1 MGEPV
6 PIGTTEV
13 VAEDKKEFTSKPVP
27 RARFSLEAFERILSI
42 LASVA
47 TAAGIFFAIYQIR
60 LSNTIEKRGVA
71 VEAIRQTRTA
81 EFIKAFRQLKTAYET
96 RQVDEKDKDSLIDS
110 LNHVMNVY
118 DDIAVLYLNDI
129 ADKCIIKDSIYSS
142 AKEMAAISA
151 ALSPSPPEKREHF
164 NSLLRL
170 MDQESCE
177 NRHLSPPNEK

>member
-1 MGEPV
+1 MEEQV
-6 PIGTTEV
+6 PIDTTESGT
-13 VAEDKKEFTSKPVP
+13 EDKKELTSKPKH
-27 RARFSLEAFERILSI
+27 RLRFSLEVFERLLSI
-42 LASVA
+42 LASLA

-60 LSNTIEKRGVA
+60 LSNMIEKRGLA

-118 DDIAVLYLNDI
+118 DDIAVLYINDI

-142 AKEMAAISA
+142 AKEMSAIST
-151 ALSPSPPEKREHF
+151 ALSPSPPEKRAHF

-177 NRHLSPPNEK
+177 DRHLSLPNEK